1 MSSEIDGYL
10 VDHDLQCELMMN
22 GYIEAK
28 VHIIQS
34 LMKFGTLPT

>member
-28 VHIIQS
+28 VYNIQS
-34 LMKFGTLPT
+34 LIKFLIMPT

>member
-28 VHIIQS
+28 VHTIQS
-34 LMKFGTLPT
+34 LIKFLIMPT